1 MVKRKADVLKKHELS
16 SQFSSQLFPPLS
28 VLVLQA
34 NLLGVVEGV
43 TRWLEICRFIV
54 GSPDAL
60 NLIAVTLGILL

>member
-16 SQFSSQLFPPLS
+16 SQFSSQLFPQLS

-34 NLLGVVEGV
+34 NLWEGV

-60 NLIAVTLGILL
+60 NLMAVTLGILL

>member
-28 VLVLQA
+28 VFVLQA
-34 NLLGVVEGV
+34 NLWEGV

>member
-34 NLLGVVEGV
+34 NLWEGV
-43 TRWLEICRFIV
+43 TRCFEICRFIV

-60 NLIAVTLGILL
+60 NLMAVTLGILL

>member
-16 SQFSSQLFPPLS
+16 SQFSSQLFPLLS

-34 NLLGVVEGV
+34 NLWEGV
-43 TRWLEICRFIV
+43 TKWLEIRRFIV